1 MSTHRFTLEPYKS
14 SKSLY
19 NCPSCNKKTFTK
31 YIDTENSEYLNKNV
45 GKCSRVIKCNYH
57 YPPKD
62 YFRDN
67 SIQNVSFTP
76 KKIVQK
82 TPILKTSYLEKNR
95 LTNSLKGTNNFTE
108 YLKNNLFGEEI
119 TNELIIKYNIGS
131 LHYWN
136 DNATIFWQV
145 DSKNN
150 IRTGKIMV
158 YNTTNGKRIKKPFNK
173 ITWMHS
179 ILKLKDFNLSQ
190 CLFGEHLINEDL
202 NKPIAIVESEKTAII
217 CSVYLPDFI
226 WLACGSVNN
235 LSHNKTAILKGRN
248 VVLFPDL
255 KCYQLWKDKIPNLSK
270 LINIK
275 ISNLLESKATELEKE
290 QGYDIADYLIN
301 LKIDFKQ
308 YI

>member
-1 MSTHRFTLEPYKS
+1 MSNHRFRLEPYKS

-31 YIDTENSEYLNKNV
+31 YIDTENSEYLNENV

-82 TPILKTSYLEKNR
+82 TPILKASYLEKNR

-119 TNELIIKYNIGS
+119 TNQLITKYNIGS

-173 ITWMHS
+173 INWMHS
-179 ILKLKDFNLSQ
+179 ILKLEDFNLSQ

-202 NKPIAIVESEKTAII
+202 TKPIAIVESEKTAVI
-217 CSVYLPDFI
+217 CSVYLPEFI

-255 KCYQLWKDKIPNLSK
+255 KCYQLWRDKTPSLSK

-275 ISNLLESKATELEKE
+275 ISNLLESKATEQEKK

-301 LKIDFKQ
+301 LKIDFKK